1 MAPFDILQAPSDAK
15 HRIGTAWLLL
25 LAVASIALWRI
36 SENISLR
43 LGPDSELMLQAATV
57 MIRASE
63 VIRNEKLSRGL
74 LQGRNLD
81 PNQTGLIGPEW
92 SETMTTVGSLQ
103 AKRTLTNPDAAAL
116 LARLFRKAN
125 LHAGDPVGVIL
136 SGSFVGGNVAVL
148 SALESYG
155 LRPSVI
161 SSLGASMYG
170 AADPTFTWLDMEAAV
185 RAKGVWR
192 IQSTWASLGG
202 EAGMAKDLG
211 EEAHRALD
219 AAVRRS
225 GVPLIE
231 GRTFGDAVRE
241 SAAVL
246 GLASNANT
254 KAAAKPG
261 LLINVGGAQLALG
274 ECPEAAD
281 IPPGLITRPVSCSQ
295 GTPGLVQI
303 ALDHGIPV
311 LNIFKVKE
319 LAQHYGLPLD
329 PVPLPAPGRN
339 PFIYAR

>member
-1 MAPFDILQAPSDAK
+1 MAPFDILQASSQTK
-15 HRIGTAWLLL
+15 HRITAVWLLP
-25 LAVASIALWRI
+25 LAVVSIGLSQIAEHV
-36 SENISLR
+36 SMR
-43 LGPDSELMLQAATV
+43 LGPDAELMLLAAGV
-57 MIRASE
+57 MVRASE
-63 VIRNEKLSRGL
+63 AIRDEKAARGL

-125 LHAGDPVGVIL
+125 LRVGDPVSVIL

-148 SALESYG
+148 SAIESYG

-185 RAKGVWR
+185 RARGIWR
-192 IQSTWASLGG
+192 IQSKRASLGG
-202 EAGMAKDLG
+202 EAAMARDLG
-211 EEAHRALD
+211 TEARSALD

-231 GRTFGDAVRE
+231 GRTFAEAVRE

-246 GLASNANT
+246 GLVPGADST
-254 KAAAKPG
+254 FAAKSA

-274 ECPEAAD
+274 DCPEAAD
-281 IPPGLITRPVSCSQ
+281 IPPGLITGPLSCSQ

-311 LNIFKVKE
+311 LNIFKVRE
-319 LAQHYGLPLD
+319 LALRYGLPLD
-329 PVPLPAPGRN
+329 PVPLPSPGSN